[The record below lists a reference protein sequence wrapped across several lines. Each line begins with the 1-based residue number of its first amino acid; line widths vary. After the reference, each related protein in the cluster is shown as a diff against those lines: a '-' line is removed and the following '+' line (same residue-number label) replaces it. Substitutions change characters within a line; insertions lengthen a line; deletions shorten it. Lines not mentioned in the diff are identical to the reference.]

1 MPQVAKRTPSVKEED
16 EQLLDQLWLDS
27 NTLGAHEEA
36 DVVTEKE
43 KIVRAVKCSLVTLM
57 DCNPGRL
64 EVTTKH
70 LYFFSDQQERKETQ
84 ACECWWGREGER
96 EKEGG
101 RECFHVLSTKGFEQ
115 GGKVGF
121 FQVLSTKIGGKGFE

>member
-1 MPQVAKRTPSVKEED
+1 MKEED

-27 NTLGAHEEA
+27 DTLGAREEA
-36 DVVTEKE
+36 DAVTEKE
-43 KIVRAVKCSLVTLM
+43 KIVRTVRCSLVTLM

-101 RECFHVLSTKGFEQ
+101 RRREGEGGRESVFPWSLHQNRRKG
-115 GGKVGF
+115 V
-121 FQVLSTKIGGKGFE
+121 